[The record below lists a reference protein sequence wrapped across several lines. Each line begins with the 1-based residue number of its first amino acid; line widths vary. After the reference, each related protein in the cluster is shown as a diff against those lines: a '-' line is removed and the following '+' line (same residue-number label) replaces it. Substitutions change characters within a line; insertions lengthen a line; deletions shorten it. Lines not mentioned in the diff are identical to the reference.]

1 MVLRTQAFR
10 PSGPEEEKAM
20 PESQAKQKPRPL
32 MFGDME
38 AMRQLKRKYSGQQV
52 LKIFQDLDGKR
63 RRRQTLEWVQRGAAC
78 PLN

>member
-1 MVLRTQAFR
+1 ML
-10 PSGPEEEKAM
+10 K
-20 PESQAKQKPRPL
+20 SQADQKPRPL

-38 AMRQLKRKYSGQQV
+38 ALKGLKRQYSGQQV
-52 LKIFQDLDGKR
+52 LKVYQDLDGKR